1 MAGLGVENHGEFV
14 ELVENSLG
22 QLKKSNYVSKRQ
34 KSLFNEVE
42 VRNNVLGTSN
52 TEGLVIFESSH
63 WSHKDLILNF
73 LLKDLLGSA
82 NVSGNNEQPG
92 LLVERV
98 FDSNKSVFGLESFNM
113 HFTDTGLFG
122 IKLNADTNY
131 FNYALED
138 TLRIISQVKEISIE
152 ELEGA
157 KKRLK
162 LKLLQTLGNDYKRI
176 EEIIKQQV
184 YVG

>member
-1 MAGLGVENHGEFV
+1 MRSEEIVVAGLGVENHGEFV

-63 WSHKDLILNF
+63 WNHQDLILNF

-82 NVSGNNEQPG
+82 NVSGNN
-92 LLVERV
+92 
-98 FDSNKSVFGLESFNM
+98 
-113 HFTDTGLFG
+113 
-122 IKLNADTNY
+122 
-131 FNYALED
+131 
-138 TLRIISQVKEISIE
+138 
-152 ELEGA
+152 
-157 KKRLK
+157 
-162 LKLLQTLGNDYKRI
+162 
-176 EEIIKQQV
+176 
-184 YVG
+184 

>member
-1 MAGLGVENHGEFV
+1 MVAGLGVENHGEFV

-82 NVSGNNEQPG
+82 NVSGNN
-92 LLVERV
+92 
-98 FDSNKSVFGLESFNM
+98 
-113 HFTDTGLFG
+113 
-122 IKLNADTNY
+122 
-131 FNYALED
+131 
-138 TLRIISQVKEISIE
+138 
-152 ELEGA
+152 
-157 KKRLK
+157 
-162 LKLLQTLGNDYKRI
+162 
-176 EEIIKQQV
+176 
-184 YVG
+184 

>member
-1 MAGLGVENHGEFV
+1 
-14 ELVENSLG
+14 
-22 QLKKSNYVSKRQ
+22 
-34 KSLFNEVE
+34 
-42 VRNNVLGTSN
+42 
-52 TEGLVIFESSH
+52 
-63 WSHKDLILNF
+63 
-73 LLKDLLGSA
+73 
-82 NVSGNNEQPG
+82 
-92 LLVERV
+92 
-98 FDSNKSVFGLESFNM
+98 M